1 MQFLNLQGLQ
11 TLWANILT
19 KLNLKVDKTTKING
33 KALSGD
39 ITLTASDVNALPNTT
54 QLKDLADDASHR
66 TGSDTEKATWNAKS
80 DFSGNYNDLTNKP
93 TIPSVE
99 GLATVTY
106 VDEQDAK
113 KVDKVTG
120 KGLSTNDY
128 TNEDKNLLATIAA
141 DYLTSTEVK
150 GSGAATASVEN
161 GVVTINVPVVTADS
175 LGLSSA
181 MLFLG
186 TTTTAIT
193 DGSTTSSISVGGKT
207 VAVKAGNVVLYGSK
221 EFVWNGSAWEELGN
235 EGSYKVVQEAVA
247 SPTASGDATAFI
259 DTISQDTNGKI
270 TVTKKNVSFPTLS
283 GGAAAAND
291 ATITGGVT
299 VSGHAVTVA
308 KKTLEA
314 GANVTITGGTDKI
327 TIAAKDTT
335 YEDATESKAGLMTA
349 AMVTKL
355 KGIAENANNYTL
367 PTAGATL
374 GGVKTTS
381 TVSSTSGLT
390 PSPIIDGVV
399 YYKDTNTEY
408 TAITDDQINEICK

>member
-1 MQFLNLQGLQ
+1 MAFLDETGLIQ
-11 TLWANILT
+11 LWQNIQA
-19 KLNLKVDKTTKING
+19 KLSHKADKTTTING
-33 KALSGD
+33 KALNSN
-39 ITLTASDVNALPNTT
+39 ITLG
-54 QLKDLADDASHR
+54 LADLNGDATHR
-66 TGSDTEKATWNAKS
+66 TVTDTEKATWNAKS
-80 DFSGNYNDLTNKP
+80 DFSGSWNDLINKP
-93 TIPSVE
+93 TIPSID
-99 GLATVTY
+99 GLATKTY

-128 TNEDKNLLATIAA
+128 TTAEKNQLAAIAA

-161 GVVTINVPVVTADS
+161 GVVTINVPVVTAAD

-186 TTTTAIT
+186 TTTTAIA

-207 VAVKAGNVVLYGSK
+207 VAAKAGNVVLYGSK

-235 EGSYKVVQEAVA
+235 EGSYKVVQEAVT
-247 SPTASGDATAFI
+247 SPSASGNATAFI

-270 TVTKKNVSFPTLS
+270 TVTKKNVQFPTLS

-291 ATITGGVT
+291 ATIAGGVT

-308 KKTLEA
+308 KKTIEA

-335 YEDATESKAGLMTA
+335 YEAITNERIDE
-349 AMVTKL
+349 
-355 KGIAENANNYTL
+355 ICN
-367 PTAGATL
+367 ATL
-374 GGVKTTS
+374 
-381 TVSSTSGLT
+381 
-390 PSPIIDGVV
+390 
-399 YYKDTNTEY
+399 
-408 TAITDDQINEICK
+408 